1 MVTHT
6 SRREI
11 QTYSYRKAVR
21 TEHQERINKGNKMTK
36 TKERDRLGEELVQEC
51 WKGHTDSVKELLKK
65 GVNIN
70 KADADG
76 HTPLHITCLEG
87 HTKVVEILLKNGADV
102 NMPDSGGGFTDI
114 YRVSNGAPALFT
126 ISMFALFARSNLT
139 ISR

>member
-1 MVTHT
+1 
-6 SRREI
+6 
-11 QTYSYRKAVR
+11 
-21 TEHQERINKGNKMTK
+21 MTK

-87 HTKVVEILLKNGADV
+87 HTGQEVIEHSLYAQ
-102 NMPDSGGGFTDI
+102 
-114 YRVSNGAPALFT
+114 VSISDAAVYYPAY
-126 ISMFALFARSNLT
+126 
-139 ISR
+139 